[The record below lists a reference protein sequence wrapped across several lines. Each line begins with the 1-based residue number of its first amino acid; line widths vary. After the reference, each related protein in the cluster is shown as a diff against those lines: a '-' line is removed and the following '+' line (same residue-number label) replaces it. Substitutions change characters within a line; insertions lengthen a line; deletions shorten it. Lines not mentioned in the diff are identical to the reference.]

1 MVMKINEIAEQT
13 GLSRRAVKYYEEK
26 GLLHVVRDANGYRN
40 YSDEN
45 LRLLKEI
52 SVYRKLGIDI
62 SDIRKLLDKTE
73 EGLLKK
79 IYEEKKA
86 SLHMEQK
93 ELEALQR
100 FMEDHDLDAVCQA
113 VDYQTIGLAIQEAL
127 PGFYGYYFMR
137 HFQPYLQIKITTDE
151 QREAYRTIVHFWDHT
166 HLKVPLFLRIPAYF
180 MYRLPHPSLE
190 QMTARMDETLQMY
203 LHPSEE
209 EYAALCQKTKQSVL
223 LRNSLLKYHPVL
235 LSQRRFMKQL
245 QDCGYN
251 DIFIPAMIKLSPAYR
266 EYHEALTKI
275 NDRIC
280 RDLGLYYNS
289 DFQLVMKKEEP

>member
-1 MVMKINEIAEQT
+1 MKINEIAEQT

-62 SDIRKLLDKTE
+62 SDIRKLLDGTE

-137 HFQPYLQIKITTDE
+137 HFQPYLQIKITNDE
-151 QREAYRTIVHFWDHT
+151 QREA
-166 HLKVPLFLRIPAYF
+166 
-180 MYRLPHPSLE
+180 
-190 QMTARMDETLQMY
+190 
-203 LHPSEE
+203 
-209 EYAALCQKTKQSVL
+209 
-223 LRNSLLKYHPVL
+223 
-235 LSQRRFMKQL
+235 
-245 QDCGYN
+245 
-251 DIFIPAMIKLSPAYR
+251 
-266 EYHEALTKI
+266 
-275 NDRIC
+275 
-280 RDLGLYYNS
+280 
-289 DFQLVMKKEEP
+289 